1 MIEGVVIKPLRRIP
15 DERGMI
21 MHMLRAD
28 DPDFVKFGEVYFTVI
43 YPGVVKGWHCHT
55 RQINNYAVISGM
67 AKIVLYD
74 RREDSPTKGELV
86 QVFAGEQN
94 YQFIKIPTGVA
105 SGIKGIGTKPA
116 IIANCATEGHDP
128 GEDIRFDPFDNDI
141 PDDWALK
148 HG

>member
-1 MIEGVVIKPLRRIP
+1 MIKDVVIKPLKRIP

-28 DPDFVKFGEVYFTVI
+28 DPEFIQFGEIYFSVV
-43 YPGVVKGWHCHT
+43 YPGMLKGWHCHT

-74 RREDSPTKGELV
+74 RREDSPTKGEILE
-86 QVFAGEQN
+86 VFAGEQN
-94 YQFIKIPTGVA
+94 YVLIKIPVGVA
-105 SGIKGIGTKPA
+105 SGFKGVGTKPA
-116 IIANCATEGHDP
+116 VVANCATEPHDP
-128 GEDIRFDPFDNDI
+128 GEDRRIDPFGDEI
-141 PDDWALK
+141 PYDWERS